1 MSNKNINIKI
11 KANSDDAEK
20 GINKVTSK
28 INSLKKQINLSTF
41 AKLGSA
47 VSGLGVAFNAVTKS
61 IQLVS
66 SVIKDLNTSA
76 LNQIKA
82 EKQLE
87 AAAKNNPYL
96 NKSNVSQLKEFA
108 GQLQKVGTIGDEE
121 LLPMMSRLAA
131 AGRTQTEI
139 QDIMS
144 AALDLSA
151 SGAMDMN
158 SAVNALNSTLNGT
171 TGTLG
176 RQVSGIK
183 DLTQEELKS
192 GKAIE
197 LVAKQYKGMAAES
210 AKAVGAGQQ
219 FKNAWGDLKEQLGM
233 GFAKASAPVLR
244 FFTSIVEKVTDF
256 TGGVNKLM
264 GLENKTVDI
273 KPSDAL
279 KTQIENLKKEIEELQ
294 NTENNIKSI
303 KTSSNDKELLRLKE
317 QQKEAE
323 DSIATAEQ
331 FYNKTLEEQN
341 KIITEAATNISIL
354 TEKKKALQDES
365 LHGENRR
372 KEIKDIEK
380 QIKSEEK
387 KQKKAEKTIEIEKG
401 LFETKKK
408 LATQNLNLAKSQAA
422 FIDNSEALS
431 EKKSEIAEKQK
442 ELVELENQYK
452 NALEEEGETVKA
464 NSAEQKYIDENYKA
478 REAEIAQIRRSCE
491 AKRQAGEEVSAL
503 EEQQQIYNAYLQSY
517 IKLVTDA
524 NGLDIESTG
533 IIQKRLIALK
543 KESDKLSEI
552 TAQSANDK
560 HFKKLVKQFSVK
572 EVKDQMT
579 ELKDSLVE
587 LQDLQKNTDLV
598 QSLGLDPAKV
608 SEAINQCQES
618 IDSLDFQKTLE
629 SAQNV
634 GNVIVNALSVVNS
647 AVTSIAEREL
657 ESIKSEAEEKQ
668 AILEKLYE
676 SGACSYE
683 EYVLKKQ
690 ELDRE
695 TAQKEYEM
703 NLAKWTMELAMGQ
716 AQAAMAVI
724 TALASA
730 PPPLN
735 FINAGIAGAAA
746 TVQLATMLANR
757 PQRPSFETGGIVPGT
772 SYTGDRV
779 QANVNSGEMILTQKQ
794 QKALWNMANS
804 SNTQSGGNLNIPINI
819 TNELGEY
826 AQIEPSFDG
835 KQINILVKKS
845 VSEGLLDGSF
855 SRELK
860 FAVHNLNGT
869 RLS

>member
-233 GFAKASAPVLR
+233 GFAKVSAPVLR
-244 FFTSIVEKVTDF
+244 FFTGIVEKVTDF
-256 TGGVNKLM
+256 AGGVNKLM
-264 GLENKTVDI
+264 GIENKTSDI
-273 KPSDAL
+273 KPSDSIKNQL
-279 KTQIENLKKEIEELQ
+279 EEIKKESSALEEKIKALESAGGKTTEQIVSLADEEKRLVEVTERYNELKEKGKERTEEETNEYKKLRKEKNNLTLAIEEEKSLQ
-294 NTENNIKSI
+294 GDLAVISSESI
-303 KTSSNDKELLRLKE
+303 DGKKEL
-317 QQKEAE
+317 
-323 DSIATAEQ
+323 
-331 FYNKTLEEQN
+331 
-341 KIITEAATNISIL
+341 
-354 TEKKKALQDES
+354 
-365 LHGENRR
+365 
-372 KEIKDIEK
+372 IEL
-380 QIKSEEK
+380 EK
-387 KQKKAEKTIEIEKG
+387 KQSDLLGKKENLEKQLT
-401 LFETKKK
+401 
-408 LATQNLNLAKSQAA
+408 
-422 FIDNSEALS
+422 EALK
-431 EKKSEIAEKQK
+431 EEQEIA
-442 ELVELENQYK
+442 
-452 NALEEEGETVKA
+452 KA

-533 IIQKRLIALK
+533 IIQKRLVALK

-552 TAQSANDK
+552 TAQSANDE
-560 HFKKLVKQFSVK
+560 HFKKLVEQFSVK

-668 AILEKLYE
+668 DILEKLYE

-724 TALASA
+724 TALASS

>member
-28 INSLKKQINLSTF
+28 INSLKKQINFNLSTF

-233 GFAKASAPVLR
+233 GFAKVSVPVLR

-264 GLENKTVDI
+264 GIENKTSDI
-273 KPSDAL
+273 KPSDSIKNQL
-279 KTQIENLKKEIEELQ
+279 EEIKKE
-294 NTENNIKSI
+294 
-303 KTSSNDKELLRLKE
+303 SS
-317 QQKEAE
+317 
-323 DSIATAEQ
+323 
-331 FYNKTLEEQN
+331 
-341 KIITEAATNISIL
+341 
-354 TEKKKALQDES
+354 
-365 LHGENRR
+365 
-372 KEIKDIEK
+372 
-380 QIKSEEK
+380 
-387 KQKKAEKTIEIEKG
+387 
-401 LFETKKK
+401 
-408 LATQNLNLAKSQAA
+408 
-422 FIDNSEALS
+422 
-431 EKKSEIAEKQK
+431 
-442 ELVELENQYK
+442 
-452 NALEEEGETVKA
+452 ALEEKIKALESAGGKTTEQIVSLADEEKRLIEVTERYNELKEKGKERTEEETNEYKKLRKEKNNLTLAIEEEKSLQGDLAVISSESIDGKKELIELEKKHSDLLGKKENLEKRLTEALKEEQEIAKA

-524 NGLDIESTG
+524 NGLDIESAG
-533 IIQKRLIALK
+533 IIQKRLVALK

-552 TAQSANDK
+552 TAQSANDE
-560 HFKKLVKQFSVK
+560 HFKKLVEQFSVK

-668 AILEKLYE
+668 DILEKLYE

>member
-233 GFAKASAPVLR
+233 GFAKVSAPVLR
-244 FFTSIVEKVTDF
+244 FFTGIVEKVTDF
-256 TGGVNKLM
+256 AGGVNKLM
-264 GLENKTVDI
+264 GIENKTSDI
-273 KPSDAL
+273 KPSDSIKNQL
-279 KTQIENLKKEIEELQ
+279 EEIKKESSALEEKIKALESAGGKTTEQIVSLADEEKRLVEVTERYNELKEKGKERTEEETNEYKKLRKEKNNLTLAIEEEKSLQ
-294 NTENNIKSI
+294 GDLAVISSESI
-303 KTSSNDKELLRLKE
+303 DGKKEL
-317 QQKEAE
+317 
-323 DSIATAEQ
+323 
-331 FYNKTLEEQN
+331 
-341 KIITEAATNISIL
+341 
-354 TEKKKALQDES
+354 
-365 LHGENRR
+365 
-372 KEIKDIEK
+372 IEL
-380 QIKSEEK
+380 EK
-387 KQKKAEKTIEIEKG
+387 KQSDLLGKKENLEKQLT
-401 LFETKKK
+401 
-408 LATQNLNLAKSQAA
+408 
-422 FIDNSEALS
+422 EALK
-431 EKKSEIAEKQK
+431 EEQEIA
-442 ELVELENQYK
+442 
-452 NALEEEGETVKA
+452 KA

-533 IIQKRLIALK
+533 IIQKRLVALK

-552 TAQSANDK
+552 TAQSANDE
-560 HFKKLVKQFSVK
+560 HFKKLVEQFSVK

-668 AILEKLYE
+668 DILEKLYE

-716 AQAAMAVI
+716 AQATMAVI
-724 TALASA
+724 TALASS

>member
-11 KANSDDAEK
+11 KANSDAAEK

-28 INSLKKQINLSTF
+28 INSLKKQINLLTF

-66 SVIKDLNTSA
+66 AVIKDLNTSA

-197 LVAKQYKGMAAES
+197 LVAKQYKGMASES

-244 FFTSIVEKVTDF
+244 FFTSVTEKVTDF
-256 TGGVNKLM
+256 VGGVNKLL
-264 GLENKTVDI
+264 GLENKTSDI
-273 KPSDAL
+273 KPSDSIKNQLDDIAKETSAL
-279 KTQIENLKKEIEELQ
+279 EEKIKALDVAGGKTTEQIGSLANDEKKLVEISERYNELKEKGKSRTKEETEEYRNLRKEKEKLTLTIEEEKSLQGDLAVISSESIDGKKELIEL
-294 NTENNIKSI
+294 
-303 KTSSNDKELLRLKE
+303 
-317 QQKEAE
+317 
-323 DSIATAEQ
+323 
-331 FYNKTLEEQN
+331 
-341 KIITEAATNISIL
+341 
-354 TEKKKALQDES
+354 EKKHSDLLGK
-365 LHGENRR
+365 
-372 KEIKDIEK
+372 KEKLEK
-380 QIKSEEK
+380 Q
-387 KQKKAEKTIEIEKG
+387 
-401 LFETKKK
+401 L
-408 LATQNLNLAKSQAA
+408 
-422 FIDNSEALS
+422 SEALK
-431 EKKSEIAEKQK
+431 EEQEIAQ
-442 ELVELENQYK
+442 
-452 NALEEEGETVKA
+452 A

-517 IKLVTDA
+517 IKLVTEA

-533 IIQKRLIALK
+533 IIQKRLVALK

-552 TAQSANDK
+552 TAQSANDE
-560 HFKKLVKQFSVK
+560 HFKKLVEQFSVT
-572 EVKDQMT
+572 EVKDQLT

-618 IDSLDFQKTLE
+618 IDSLNFQKTLE

-668 AILEKLYE
+668 DILEKLYE

>member
-244 FFTSIVEKVTDF
+244 FFTGIVEKVTDF
-256 TGGVNKLM
+256 AGGVNKLL
-264 GLENKTVDI
+264 GIENKTSDI
-273 KPSDAL
+273 KPSDSIKNQL
-279 KTQIENLKKEIEELQ
+279 EEIKKE
-294 NTENNIKSI
+294 
-303 KTSSNDKELLRLKE
+303 SS
-317 QQKEAE
+317 
-323 DSIATAEQ
+323 
-331 FYNKTLEEQN
+331 
-341 KIITEAATNISIL
+341 
-354 TEKKKALQDES
+354 
-365 LHGENRR
+365 
-372 KEIKDIEK
+372 
-380 QIKSEEK
+380 
-387 KQKKAEKTIEIEKG
+387 
-401 LFETKKK
+401 
-408 LATQNLNLAKSQAA
+408 
-422 FIDNSEALS
+422 
-431 EKKSEIAEKQK
+431 
-442 ELVELENQYK
+442 
-452 NALEEEGETVKA
+452 ALEEKIKALESAGGKTTEQIVSLADEEKRLVEVTERYNELKEKGKERTEEETNEYKKLRKEKNNLTLAIEEEKSLQGDLAVISSESIDGKKELIELEKKHSDLLGKKENLEKQLTEALKEEQEIAKA

-533 IIQKRLIALK
+533 IIQKRLVALK

-552 TAQSANDK
+552 TAQSANDE
-560 HFKKLVKQFSVK
+560 HFKKLVEQFSVK

-668 AILEKLYE
+668 DILEKLYE

-772 SYTGDRV
+772 SYTGDHV

-869 RLS
+869 RLT

>member
-176 RQVSGIK
+176 RQISGIK

-233 GFAKASAPVLR
+233 GFAKVSAPVLR
-244 FFTSIVEKVTDF
+244 FFTGIVEKVTDF
-256 TGGVNKLM
+256 AGGVNKLM
-264 GLENKTVDI
+264 GIENKTSDI
-273 KPSDAL
+273 KPSDSIKNQL
-279 KTQIENLKKEIEELQ
+279 EEIKKESSALEEKIKALESAGGKTTEQIVSLADEEKRLVEVTERYNELKEKGKERTEEETNEYKKLRKEKNNLTLAIEEEKSLQ
-294 NTENNIKSI
+294 GDLAVISSESI
-303 KTSSNDKELLRLKE
+303 DGKKEL
-317 QQKEAE
+317 
-323 DSIATAEQ
+323 
-331 FYNKTLEEQN
+331 
-341 KIITEAATNISIL
+341 
-354 TEKKKALQDES
+354 
-365 LHGENRR
+365 
-372 KEIKDIEK
+372 IEL
-380 QIKSEEK
+380 EK
-387 KQKKAEKTIEIEKG
+387 KQSDLLGKKENLEKQLT
-401 LFETKKK
+401 
-408 LATQNLNLAKSQAA
+408 
-422 FIDNSEALS
+422 EALK
-431 EKKSEIAEKQK
+431 EEQEIA
-442 ELVELENQYK
+442 
-452 NALEEEGETVKA
+452 KA

-524 NGLDIESTG
+524 NGLDIESAG
-533 IIQKRLIALK
+533 IIQKRLVALK

-552 TAQSANDK
+552 TAQSANDE
-560 HFKKLVKQFSVK
+560 HFKKLVEQFSVK

-668 AILEKLYE
+668 DILEKLYE

-724 TALASA
+724 TALASS

>member
-233 GFAKASAPVLR
+233 GFAKVSAPVLR
-244 FFTSIVEKVTDF
+244 FFTGIVEKVTDF
-256 TGGVNKLM
+256 AGGVNKLM
-264 GLENKTVDI
+264 GIENKTSDI
-273 KPSDAL
+273 KPSDSIKNQL
-279 KTQIENLKKEIEELQ
+279 EEIKKESSALEEKIKALESAGGKTTEQIVSLADEEKRLVEVTERYNELKEKGKERTEEETNEYKKLRKEKNNLTLAIEEEKSLQ
-294 NTENNIKSI
+294 GDLAVISSESI
-303 KTSSNDKELLRLKE
+303 DGKKEL
-317 QQKEAE
+317 
-323 DSIATAEQ
+323 
-331 FYNKTLEEQN
+331 
-341 KIITEAATNISIL
+341 
-354 TEKKKALQDES
+354 
-365 LHGENRR
+365 
-372 KEIKDIEK
+372 IEL
-380 QIKSEEK
+380 EK
-387 KQKKAEKTIEIEKG
+387 KQSDLLGKKENLEKQLT
-401 LFETKKK
+401 
-408 LATQNLNLAKSQAA
+408 
-422 FIDNSEALS
+422 EALK
-431 EKKSEIAEKQK
+431 EEQEIA
-442 ELVELENQYK
+442 
-452 NALEEEGETVKA
+452 KA

-533 IIQKRLIALK
+533 IIQKRLVALK

-552 TAQSANDK
+552 TAQSANDE
-560 HFKKLVKQFSVK
+560 HFKKLVEQFSVK

-668 AILEKLYE
+668 DILEKLYE

-772 SYTGDRV
+772 SYTGDHV